1 MFQIKEFLLDD
12 DGNVTVGLSIIF
24 PILILF
30 MLFTEQQW
38 QAHYIRVETQAILD
52 FATLGAA
59 ETGEAKT
66 TQGQA
71 YCVIPYD
78 ESNQLYS
85 GNHVSKYLI
94 KENMHVL
101 PTQMQEQL
109 LNEMAGNKMEGLA
122 NWELQQTGYMNLE
135 VNLRYRVPLNLFYS
149 QYTFHIESTSRC
161 QPDLSQ

>member
-1 MFQIKEFLLDD
+1 MFKFKEFLLDD
-12 DGNVTVGLSIIF
+12 GGNVSVGLSIVF

-30 MLFTEQQW
+30 MFFTEQRW
-38 QAHYIRVETQAILD
+38 QAHYIRVESQAILD

-66 TQGQA
+66 IKGQA

-94 KENMHVL
+94 EENMHVL
-101 PTQMQEQL
+101 PTQLQNQL
-109 LNEMAGNKMEGLA
+109 TSELAGNKMEGLA
-122 NWELQQTGYMNLE
+122 NWELQQTGYMNLK
-135 VNLRYRVPLNLFYS
+135 VDLRYRVPLNLFYS
-149 QYTFHIESTSRC
+149 QYIFHLESTSRC
-161 QPDLSQ
+161 QPDLNQ